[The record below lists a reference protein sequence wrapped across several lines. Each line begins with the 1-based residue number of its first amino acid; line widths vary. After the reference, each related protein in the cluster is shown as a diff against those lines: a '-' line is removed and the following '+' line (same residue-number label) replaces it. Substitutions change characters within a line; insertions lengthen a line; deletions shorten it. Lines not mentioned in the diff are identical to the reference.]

1 MNARRR
7 PPLLLRCGAE
17 GERGAPKL
25 VPQPPPPPAEPM
37 EVRAWRRLRTRQ
49 NMASAKEPQGEAA
62 LACDLP
68 AQRMTN

>member
-1 MNARRR
+1 
-7 PPLLLRCGAE
+7 
-17 GERGAPKL
+17 
-25 VPQPPPPPAEPM
+25 M